1 MASKRVGRPQRDP
14 KLDEREQELQKA
26 VSRVIHIEE
35 SLGSCYTCIA
45 CLEVFRDPVMCVP
58 CGHHFC
64 RGCLPSSGAAGSSCP
79 ECGTSIET
87 VVVDDILESLC
98 SKYEVKMSALKAV
111 STLGT

>member
-1 MASKRVGRPQRDP
+1 MTWDDK
-14 KLDEREQELQKA
+14 ELQKA

-45 CLEVFRDPVMCVP
+45 CLEVFRDPVVCVP

-64 RGCLPSSGAAGSSCP
+64 KGCLPSSAAGSSCP
-79 ECGTSIET
+79 ECETTIEA
-87 VVVDDILESLC
+87 VVVDETLESLC